1 MTEPRAPEAQLA
13 VEPPTDWSEV
23 AARELGGASLDRLTS
38 RTRDGIAVAPL
49 YTPADKPGDHDLEA
63 PPGVSPFVRGARS
76 PASGGGWLIRQ
87 VIDDPD
93 PNRAAAAAR
102 LARSQGAD
110 SLWIRVDEAS
120 AAGFAGSHGEG
131 RPGVVLRGEEDLAA
145 LLEGVELGARPV
157 FEAGALGPRI
167 AAAALDRARARGDD
181 LAGLELTVGC
191 DPLGALAR
199 YGGLSVDL
207 ERAFAELAALFSA
220 VPAVAP
226 RVRLA
231 LVSSIHY
238 ADAGATASEELALL
252 IASGVELL
260 DRLGAAGLSAST
272 VAPRILFAMSVGRDL
287 FGELA
292 KLRAARLLWARVVL
306 ALGGDAQAG
315 AAALH
320 VEGAWRELTRVD
332 PWVNLIRGAA
342 AGLVGALG
350 GVESAATH
358 AFTAVDGP
366 DEDARRWAVN
376 TQLILREEAHLG
388 RALDPA
394 GGAWYVEALT
404 DQLARAA
411 WTRVR
416 ELLAAGGVAAE
427 LRSGAIQARLADQA
441 AAQAQAAAQ
450 VREPLTGVSRFPALD
465 EAIPPVAPRRAVG
478 LRDPVDRS
486 REREGAAERATPLP
500 RARLAA
506 GFEALR
512 AEPPVVARL
521 LVVGERAGLRA
532 RVDFVRGLLASGG
545 IACPGDLVHADAEA
559 ALADYL
565 AAPAG
570 LVVLCAADADYAAL
584 VARLVAP
591 LRASGAQVVALAG
604 RPREEAPALRAAGV
618 DLFLH
623 LGCDVIA
630 AIRALRDRL
639 GAAR

>member
-1 MTEPRAPEAQLA
+1 
-13 VEPPTDWSEV
+13 
-23 AARELGGASLDRLTS
+23 
-38 RTRDGIAVAPL
+38 
-49 YTPADKPGDHDLEA
+49 
-63 PPGVSPFVRGARS
+63 
-76 PASGGGWLIRQ
+76 
-87 VIDDPD
+87 
-93 PNRAAAAAR
+93 
-102 LARSQGAD
+102 
-110 SLWIRVDEAS
+110 
-120 AAGFAGSHGEG
+120 
-131 RPGVVLRGEEDLAA
+131 
-145 LLEGVELGARPV
+145 V

-416 ELLAAGGVAAE
+416 ELLAAGGRRGGAAQ
-427 LRSGAIQARLADQA
+427 RGDPGRAWPIRRP
-441 AAQAQAAAQ
+441 AQAQAAAQ

-465 EAIPPVAPRRAVG
+465 EALPPVAPRRAVG

-545 IACPGDLVHADAEA
+545 IACPGDLVHADADA
-559 ALADYL
+559 ALADYV

-584 VARLVAP
+584 VAGLVAP